1 MILTVVLLL
10 LSAANFGA
18 PPPPPSVTELAVSGL
33 ASYVVITGAVF
44 RLDGKRR

>member
-10 LSAANFGA
+10 LSAANFGG
-18 PPPPPSVTELAVSGL
+18 PPPPSVTELAVSGL
-33 ASYVVITGAVF
+33 ASYVVITGAAF